1 MSRENK
7 KALSPFYQKKI
18 LIENELGVLHSFS
31 MKHIFYG
38 KMNLRL
44 FYFSGFIAQIC
55 WFYKN
60 GAPQVTFAMK

>member
-1 MSRENK
+1 MNWVS
-7 KALSPFYQKKI
+7 YIQ
-18 LIENELGVLHSFS
+18 GVLHSFS

-60 GAPQVTFAMK
+60 GGPQVTFAMK

>member
-1 MSRENK
+1 MNWVS
-7 KALSPFYQKKI
+7 YIQ
-18 LIENELGVLHSFS
+18 GVLHSFS

-60 GAPQVTFAMK
+60 GGPQVTFAMKERVFM